1 MQTQYLRMDAAE
13 LWSGWG
19 RGTRGLER
27 ELGVLV
33 DSKFNLSQQSPT
45 WTEKLIQ
52 ENKKEHKFL
61 FL

>member
-1 MQTQYLRMDAAE
+1 MQTQRLRMDVAE

-27 ELGVLV
+27 DLGVLV
-33 DSKFNLSQQSPT
+33 VSKFNLSQQSPP
-45 WTEKLIQ
+45 WTEKLIL